1 MCEWGREKWGSREI
15 EGEGEERD
23 VYELRERELWI
34 LWERERE
41 RAVKDVR
48 KEEKGL
54 RGSSLVWVFL
64 TKKMGGFNDVKG
76 WFGNKDELIW
86 DEKRADLGGEM
97 Q

>member
-34 LWERERE
+34 LRE

-64 TKKMGGFNDVKG
+64 TKEMG